1 MAMENSV
8 TPSLRDISRRFL
20 FEEADIRGE
29 TVHLDD
35 SLAEVLANHQYAP
48 GVSRLLGEFMAAAVL
63 LTTTLKYEGSMIL
76 QARSDGQVPL
86 MMAEC
91 SSDLKLRAIARGAQQ
106 ATSEAFEVLL
116 ESGQLVITI
125 DPLKGERYQGIV
137 PLVEN
142 SLARSLDAY
151 FHMSEQLHTRFWLA
165 CDGNRAAGMLL
176 QQLPSQV
183 QTDPQTR
190 ENQWQHVCTLSE
202 TLTDDELLALP
213 AQEILRRLF
222 HEEPTRLFEAR
233 SPEFWCSC
241 TRERTFNALSAVGAE
256 EVESLLQ
263 EQGSITMDCEF
274 CSQQYVFQREDLADL
289 LHKPEQPHLH

>member
-1 MAMENSV
+1 MENPP
-8 TPSLRDISRRFL
+8 TPDQRDTSRRFL
-20 FEEADIRGE
+20 FEAADIRGE
-29 TVHLDD
+29 TVHLNE
-35 SLAEVLANHQYAP
+35 SLAEVLATHQYAP
-48 GVSRLLGEFMAAAVL
+48 GVSRLLGEFMAASVL

-76 QARSDGQVPL
+76 QARSEGQVPL

-91 SSDLKLRAIARGAQQ
+91 TSDLKLRAIARGAQE
-106 ATSEAFEVLL
+106 ATSEAFDVLL
-116 ESGQLVITI
+116 SNGQLVITI

-165 CDGNRAAGMLL
+165 CDGQQAAGMLL

-183 QTDPQTR
+183 QPDPQAR
-190 ENQWQHVCTLSE
+190 EAQWQHVCTLSE
-202 TLTDDELLALP
+202 TLADEELLALP
-213 AQEILRRLF
+213 AREILTRLF
-222 HEEPTRLFEAR
+222 HQEPTRLFESR
-233 SPEFWCSC
+233 TPRFWCSC

-263 EQGSITMDCEF
+263 EQGSVTMDCEF
-274 CSQQYVFQREDLADL
+274 CSQQYVFQREELEDIL
-289 LHKPEQPHLH
+289 QPHDRSQLH